1 MCVGKDISGYPL
13 YGVVTENR
21 AVGIG
26 EGDFH
31 SYHFRKIRYTMWK
44 KGVNRRVKATIR
56 SWASSA

>member
-1 MCVGKDISGYPL
+1 MCVEKDISGYPPH
-13 YGVVTENR
+13 GVVTGNR

-31 SYHFRKIRYTMWK
+31 SYNFRKIRYKMWK
-44 KGVNRRVKATIR
+44 KGVEWKVKATIR